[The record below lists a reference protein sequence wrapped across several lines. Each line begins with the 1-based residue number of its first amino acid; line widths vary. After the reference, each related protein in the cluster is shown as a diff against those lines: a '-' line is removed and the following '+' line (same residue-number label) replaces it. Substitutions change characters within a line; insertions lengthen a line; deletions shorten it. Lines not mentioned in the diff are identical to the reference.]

1 MALVNLIFILL
12 FLVSLV
18 YSKVTLENSGFE
30 SPPTNLTTNS
40 TSQFILL
47 DTKTNRIPGWSFN
60 GTVWNV
66 TADENVSLPENGH
79 GVQLGP
85 NGMINQTFKQDENYD
100 FILTFTLAPSS
111 PDCANST
118 SVNVSGPS
126 ASEVFFFRESLGTEM
141 WQTYAYSLWNQIG
154 LMSLQIQST
163 STSNNNS
170 NNITCWPIVDTI
182 LVTGIESPRWYSDNG
197 FVNSGFEV
205 GPAFIGNS
213 SQGVLF
219 EADSSY
225 PYSSVQSPLQYWT
238 ILGIVKYIDSK
249 HYAVPRGGRAVELVS
264 GAHAGLHADPYSD
277 LIDGS

>member
-1 MALVNLIFILL
+1 MPL
-12 FLVSLV
+12 
-18 YSKVTLENSGFE
+18 NSSFE

-47 DTKTNRIPGWSFN
+47 DPKTNRIPGWSFN
-60 GTVWNV
+60 DTVWYV
-66 TADENVSLPENGH
+66 TAGENVSLPGNGH
-79 GVQLGP
+79 GLQLGP
-85 NGMINQTFKQDENYD
+85 NSMINQTFKQDGNYD
-100 FILTFTLAPSS
+100 YVLTFTLAPSS

-118 SVNVSGPS
+118 SVNVSGPT

-141 WQTYAYSLWNQIG
+141 WQTYAYSLWNQRG

-163 STSNNNS
+163 STSNS

-182 LVTGIESPRWYSDNG
+182 VQVDNG

-205 GPAFIGNS
+205 GPAFIENS
-213 SQGVLF
+213 SQGVLL

-225 PYSSVQSPLQYWT
+225 PHSSVQSPLQYWT

-249 HYAVPRGGRAVELVS
+249 HYARGRAVELVS
-264 GAHAGLHADPYSD
+264 GNPSGIVSSVGFLKHGQVT
-277 LIDGS
+277 IDFIMGDANHSCVGDFFSVFASWRHDELNW